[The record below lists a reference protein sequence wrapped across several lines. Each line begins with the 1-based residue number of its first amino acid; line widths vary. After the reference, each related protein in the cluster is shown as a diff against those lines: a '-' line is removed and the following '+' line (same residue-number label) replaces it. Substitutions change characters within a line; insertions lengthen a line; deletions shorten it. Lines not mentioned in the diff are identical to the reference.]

1 MVIPQRRGTV
11 RISTGQRKKLLNFR
25 DEGQPEYLQDRARSG
40 YTLETWDSP
49 NILLYTGQSKNLLY
63 LRARQGTVP
72 ISTGKSEKWL
82 YLRNKGDPNIYRT
95 EREVVIPR
103 RRKVVR
109 IAIGQREI

>member
-63 LRARQGTVP
+63 LRDKGQSQYLQERARSGYTLETREIR
-72 ISTGKSEKWL
+72 ISTGQSEKWL
-82 YLRNKGDPNIYRT
+82 YLGGEK
-95 EREVVIPR
+95 
-103 RRKVVR
+103 
-109 IAIGQREI
+109 